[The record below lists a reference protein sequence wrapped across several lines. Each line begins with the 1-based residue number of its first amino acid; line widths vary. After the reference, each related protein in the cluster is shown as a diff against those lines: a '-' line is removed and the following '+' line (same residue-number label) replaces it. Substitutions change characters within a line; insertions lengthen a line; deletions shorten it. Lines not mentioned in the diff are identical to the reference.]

1 MAKTRGKRRHEEH
14 EEHEE
19 HVNHEAWVIPYAD
32 ILTLLMALFLV
43 LFAIGRVDEEK
54 MELAAES
61 FRRELGGHGP
71 VDLGAGPGAIGP
83 LADGGPSVL
92 DGAGSDPSPSDST
105 AGMDED
111 EDTAIVPARVV
122 VVPEG
127 LPGGVGPSTG
137 EGDTERTG
145 DGSDVDGGLDG
156 GVGGDAADGAVGGEA
171 VDALGQ
177 IEQLVREL
185 AAETGLADSIGFR
198 REARGLVVTILT
210 DQVLFEEARAQI
222 QPDGYRILDVVAAAL
237 IDVPNAVIIEG
248 HTDSRPISTGQFPSN
263 WELSTAR
270 ATQVLR
276 YLVDHHDFPVH
287 RVSAAG
293 YADTMPIDP
302 GTDAV
307 AMAKN
312 RRVEIVVLATG

>member
-1 MAKTRGKRRHEEH
+1 MSKSRGRQRHEEH
-14 EEHEE
+14 EHEE

-61 FRRELGGHGP
+61 FRRELGGKGP
-71 VDLGAGPGAIGP
+71 VDLGAGPGAVGP
-83 LADGGPSVL
+83 LADGGVSVL
-92 DGAGSDPSPSDST
+92 DGIGPAPSASEARPDL
-105 AGMDED
+105 AAAED
-111 EDTAIVPARVV
+111 HGAIVPPEVV
-122 VVPEG
+122 VVPEE
-127 LPGGVGPSTG
+127 LPDAAPGASETSWP
-137 EGDTERTG
+137 EGNEIASQEAQAEATG
-145 DGSDVDGGLDG
+145 DPLTD
-156 GVGGDAADGAVGGEA
+156 
-171 VDALGQ
+171 
-177 IEQLVREL
+177 IEELVREL
-185 AAETGLADSIGFR
+185 AAETGLAESIGFR

-210 DQVLFEEARAQI
+210 DQVVFEEARAQI

-248 HTDSRPISTGQFPSN
+248 HTDSRPIRTGQFPSN

-270 ATQVLR
+270 ATEVLR
-276 YLVDHHDFPVH
+276 YLVEHHDFPVN

-293 YADTMPIDP
+293 YADTIPLDP
-302 GTDAV
+302 GTDAA

-312 RRVEIVVLATG
+312 RRVEIVVLATA

>member
-1 MAKTRGKRRHEEH
+1 VRKKRHHH

-61 FRRELGGHGP
+61 FRRELGGSGP
-71 VDLGAGPGAIGP
+71 VDLGAGPGAVGP
-83 LADGGPSVL
+83 LADGGVSVL
-92 DGAGSDPSPSDST
+92 DGAGAKPSTSESQSEMEVAAD
-105 AGMDED
+105 DQ
-111 EDTAIVPARVV
+111 AIVPARVV
-122 VVPEG
+122 VEPEG
-127 LPGGVGPSTG
+127 LPDVVTRWPEADESDSAAGAESDRLGGTAGAETEGPSDPLG
-137 EGDTERTG
+137 E
-145 DGSDVDGGLDG
+145 
-156 GVGGDAADGAVGGEA
+156 
-171 VDALGQ
+171 

-185 AAETGLADSIGFR
+185 AAETGLTESIGFR

-210 DQVLFEEARAQI
+210 DQVVFEEARAQI

-276 YLVDHHDFPVH
+276 YLIDHHDFPVR

-293 YADTMPIDP
+293 YADTIPLDP
-302 GTDAV
+302 GTDAA

-312 RRVEIVVLATG
+312 RRVEIVVLATA

>member
-1 MAKTRGKRRHEEH
+1 MARSRGKQRHEEH

-61 FRRELGGHGP
+61 FRRELGGRGP
-71 VDLGAGPGAIGP
+71 VDLGAGPGAVGP

-92 DGAGSDPSPSDST
+92 DGAGPEPSASESQPEMEAAADD
-105 AGMDED
+105 G
-111 EDTAIVPARVV
+111 AIVPAKVV

-127 LPGGVGPSTG
+127 LPDLVAPLP
-137 EGDTERTG
+137 
-145 DGSDVDGGLDG
+145 GLDEAQAEAG
-156 GVGGDAADGAVGGEA
+156 TDGAVVGVEAEAESPADPLGE
-171 VDALGQ
+171 
-177 IEQLVREL
+177 IEELVREL
-185 AAETGLADSIGFR
+185 AAETGLAESIGFR

-210 DQVLFEEARAQI
+210 DQVVFEEARAQI

-276 YLVDHHDFPVH
+276 YLVDHHAFPVN

-293 YADTMPIDP
+293 YADTIPLDP
-302 GTDAV
+302 GADTA

-312 RRVEIVVLATG
+312 RRVEIVVLATA